1 MRRLLSTLLLAL
13 ATTAHATGGLSD
25 TIALGEVEVTALTKR
40 ETIKPR
46 VISGEGLKK
55 LNSQSVADAMRYFSG
70 VQVKDYGGI
79 GGIKTIN
86 IRNMGT
92 QHVGIY
98 YDGIQLGNAQNGQ
111 IDLGRYSLDN
121 IEEIRLYNGQRSDIF
136 QGAREF
142 GSSGTVY
149 ITTRRPRWE
158 GNERYHLTGQFHTG
172 SFGLVNPDFTF
183 EYKLSDTW
191 SLSASAAYTNAN
203 GRYRFRYRRLNADNT
218 VAYDTTATRHNSD
231 IEALRTEIS
240 AFGFHDQM
248 QWSGK
253 LYFYTSDRGIPG
265 AIVNNVF
272 RNGERQWD
280 KNFFAQAS
288 FSSTFSSVYSMK
300 ASSKWA
306 WDFMHFLRDDPR
318 ELYINNRY
326 YQQEAYISI
335 ANMFKITPLWS
346 ASAATDFQW
355 NTMNASMTDF
365 AYPTR
370 MTGMLSAA
378 TSINDWHGLSAQAS
392 ILATMI
398 RDRAHGRTSHC
409 TEWTPA
415 LFASWRVPQVKGL
428 TINAFFKRAFRM
440 PTFNDLYY
448 TEIGNKSLKPERT
461 TQYDIGTAYTLPLHG
476 TIKSISFQADGYY
489 NRVTDKIVAYPSGQQ
504 FRWTMLNLGK
514 VNIWG
519 IDATASAD
527 AAVREWRF
535 RLQLNYTW
543 QRATDVTDPTDSYY
557 GNLIPYS
564 PVHSGSVNF
573 NADWRGWNL
582 NYSFI
587 YTGERYNAQENV
599 PLNHEE
605 PWYTHDASLFYNFS
619 WRRCR
624 YRAGLELNNIFNQ
637 AYEVIR
643 NYPMPGRNFKIVLR
657 IEL

>member
-1 MRRLLSTLLLAL
+1 MRQLLISLLLAS
-13 ATTAHATGGLSD
+13 ASVAHATDAQPD
-25 TIALGEVEVTALTKR
+25 TIALGEVEVTARTKR
-40 ETIKPR
+40 EIIKPR
-46 VISGEGLKK
+46 VISGEDLQK
-55 LNSQSVADAMRYFSG
+55 LNSQSVADALRYFSG

-136 QGAREF
+136 QGAKEF

-158 GNERYHLTGQFHTG
+158 GNERYHLTGQLRTG

-183 EYKLSDTW
+183 EYKLNDSW
-191 SLSASAAYTNAN
+191 SISASAAYTNAN
-203 GRYRFRYRRLNADNT
+203 GRYRFRYRRLNTDNT

-231 IEALRTEIS
+231 VEALRTEIS

-253 LYFYTSDRGIPG
+253 VYFYTSNRGIPG

-288 FSSTFSSVYSMK
+288 FSSTFSSLYSMK
-300 ASSKWA
+300 ASAKWA

-326 YQQEAYISI
+326 YQQEAYLSI

-346 ASAATDFQW
+346 ASASADFQW
-355 NTMNASMTDF
+355 NTMNASMVDF

-370 MTGMLSAA
+370 LTGMVSAA

-398 RDRAHGRTSHC
+398 RDRTHGRTSRR

-461 TQYDIGTAYTLPLHG
+461 AQYDMGGAYTLSLNG
-476 TIKSISFQADGYY
+476 IVKSISLQVDGYY

-519 IDATASAD
+519 VDATASAD
-527 AAVREWRF
+527 AAVRKWRF
-535 RLQLNYTW
+535 HLQLNYTW
-543 QRATDVTDPTDSYY
+543 QRATDVTDPDDSYY
-557 GNLIPYS
+557 GDLIPYS

-624 YRAGLELNNIFNQ
+624 YRAGIEFNNIFNQ

-657 IEL
+657 IGL